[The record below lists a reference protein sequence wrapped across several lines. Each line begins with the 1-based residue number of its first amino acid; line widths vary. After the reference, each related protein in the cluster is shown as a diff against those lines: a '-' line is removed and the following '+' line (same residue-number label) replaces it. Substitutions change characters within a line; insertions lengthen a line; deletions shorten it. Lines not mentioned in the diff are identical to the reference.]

1 MKLYVG
7 MDNYKERGYFLV
19 HCKDGRNY
27 YYNKI
32 TKDFQAKSLVVGLNT
47 DMYYIDFKTLV
58 SLLNRFAEYDTVKII
73 SDMHDDQLRDFVAT
87 LNFMPLK
94 ESQAATDSFE
104 LYGAL

>member
-7 MDNYKERGYFLV
+7 KDDRKDRGYFLC
-19 HCKDGRNY
+19 HFKDGRNY

-32 TKDFQAKSLVVGLNT
+32 TKDFQAKSLIVGLNT

-73 SDMHDDQLRDFVAT
+73 SYIHDDQLRDFVAT
-87 LNFMPLK
+87 LNFVPPK
-94 ESQAATDSFE
+94 ESDSFE